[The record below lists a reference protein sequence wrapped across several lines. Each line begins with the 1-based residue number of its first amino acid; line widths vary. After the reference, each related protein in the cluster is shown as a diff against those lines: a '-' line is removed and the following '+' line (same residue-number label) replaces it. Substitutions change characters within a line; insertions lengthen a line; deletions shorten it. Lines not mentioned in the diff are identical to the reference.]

1 MIAKLLKLL
10 TAKKLTERIFNIVLL
25 SIGLGGLVIFILFII
40 NMVRREGYQI
50 IDLVVPPL
58 EKISTEEYGY
68 GCHINGYRCQPEM
81 IYIIRLEGQGAQ
93 HYMKYVKYKL
103 IDKDNVTRYSGL
115 YNNLSGLKVGEYVT
129 FDNGSDYIINSLDPE
144 NDQPAD
150 CPAIRKDP
158 AEFDR
163 GAVALM
169 A

>member
-1 MIAKLLKLL
+1 MFTKLIKLLKKNYLYIL
-10 TAKKLTERIFNIVLL
+10 AVIMIVVVVKMIIGRERF
-25 SIGLGGLVIFILFII
+25 
-40 NMVRREGYQI
+40 QI

-58 EKISTEEYGY
+58 EKISTEEYAY

-81 IYIIRLEGQGAQ
+81 IFIIRLQGKGSQ
-93 HYMKYVKYKL
+93 NYMRYVKYKL

-115 YNNLSGLKVGEYVT
+115 YDNLDGLKVGEYVT
-129 FDNGSDYIINSLDPE
+129 FDNGSDYIINSLDTD

-158 AEFDR
+158 AQFDR